1 MELFE
6 PVVSATDIANLRD
19 AFRFFDTDNSGDVSV
34 EDLSQSV
41 GSDLGRKLDAPT
53 LLGLIREVSVD
64 QGDVETFDVYDFI
77 AYAMSKR
84 VDRLSRLES
93 AFSVFDTN
101 GDGRVTKDM
110 MRAVMGVSDISDPE
124 LDLVFR
130 DTDLN
135 GNGWIDFEN
144 FCKPIHDYYTHYKS
158 FKKSTS
164 EVTAGPASR
173 PDDLVSGHD
182 SGEYSGKYEHEE
194 SDVHEQKIPAPE
206 KTSDK
211 TRDKDQGTSLLQ
223 MQIGLFRLIQG
234 AAYRCFRTSFS
245 ANHETHL
252 PARNLPYKISD
263 FVEFVDSAITLY
275 KGLGIVS
282 AECHPVLDAVVFSV
296 RDEYQRLTHRIA
308 NWHSL
313 DKTPEMLDE
322 AKAMACAGVDA
333 INARAAFVAAVE
345 VVLSGQK
352 SGLEFIDLI
361 NEVLA
366 RNELHSLQDDETLG
380 ELAPAIPS
388 NDADAKAYLRQW
400 HRVILHDSAE
410 VIEGAMMPVAYW
422 YEDFM
427 PKLLM
432 AFSVSSAD
440 DLAANTIPN
449 ETGLKHWF
457 DVTQAAGEFARHG
470 SYIPKFFDRCSPA
483 EKLRLKQ
490 SWRLA
495 RHYLNGVQKRRERQ
509 EFGRESGVLSQY
521 VAFIDVYLGLSFVK
535 NADMRLS
542 FPYYIGPAVWRFL
555 HTAAEI
561 VDTHP
566 AALQAPLI
574 ENFKDFFR
582 LFASQYPC
590 PYCRHHLNAYVV
602 QNREVEMYPVEY
614 LLLGREADSA
624 ELKTSVDD
632 KLSAVVDGASMRLYL
647 WKLHNTVSSSIARS
661 EEWYRNDQN
670 AFYTTRYWPSIDSE
684 LALAS
689 ARGQTT
695 VRADRIQAL
704 YGLFKPVSRLSFLR
718 TEIQSHLAS
727 QNQRGLV
734 EAFTRAKKHIE
745 ELDDTVIRSGF
756 LQDSY
761 AFAPGLT
768 DQDPYFTPEEEAF
781 GRSASFV
788 SV

>member
-6 PVVSATDIANLRD
+6 PVVSPTDIANLRE

-41 GSDLGRKLDAPT
+41 GSDLGRSLDAPT
-53 LLGLIREVSVD
+53 RLGLIREVSVD

-93 AFSVFDTN
+93 AFSVFDTS

-110 MRAVMGVSDISDPE
+110 MRAVMNVTDISDAE

-130 DTDLN
+130 ETDSN

-158 FKKSTS
+158 FKKSPA
-164 EVTAGPASR
+164 EVTGGRS
-173 PDDLVSGHD
+173 DLIAKTVDGHD
-182 SGEYSGKYEHEE
+182 LGEISGAPDNI
-194 SDVHEQKIPAPE
+194 SDAENKIEAPE
-206 KTSDK
+206 KTSDDL
-211 TRDKDQGTSLLQ
+211 REKDQGTSVLQ

-263 FVEFVDSAITLY
+263 FVKFVDSAITLY

-282 AECHPVLDAVVFSV
+282 AECHPVLDAVVVSV

-308 NWHSL
+308 SWRSL

-322 AKAMACAGVDA
+322 ARAMDCAGVDA

-380 ELAPAIPS
+380 ELASAIPS

-440 DLAANTIPN
+440 DLAANTMPN
-449 ETGLKHWF
+449 EAGLKHWF

-470 SYIPKFFDRCSPA
+470 SYMPKFFDRCSPA

-555 HTAAEI
+555 HTSAEI
-561 VDTHP
+561 FDAQPVEY
-566 AALQAPLI
+566 QAPLI

-647 WKLHNTVSSSIARS
+647 WKLHNTVSSSISRS

-684 LALAS
+684 LAIAS

-704 YGLFKPVSRLSFLR
+704 YGLFKPVSRLAFLR

-734 EAFTRAKKHIE
+734 EAFTRAQSHIE
-745 ELDDTVIRSGF
+745 ELDNTVIRSGF
-756 LQDSY
+756 LQGSY
-761 AFAPGLT
+761 AFDPCLT

-781 GRSASFV
+781 GRSALFV

>member
-1 MELFE
+1 MALFE
-6 PVVSATDIANLRD
+6 PVVSATDIANLRA
-19 AFRFFDTDNSGDVSV
+19 AFRFFDADNSGEVSV
-34 EDLSQSV
+34 EDLSRSV
-41 GSDLGRKLDAPT
+41 GSKLGRKLDEQT
-53 LLGLIREVSVD
+53 LLALIREVSLD
-64 QGDVETFDVYDFI
+64 QGDLKTFDHYDLI

-93 AFSVFDTN
+93 VFSVLDMN

-110 MRAVMGVSDISDPE
+110 MRTVMRATDISDRE
-124 LDLVFR
+124 LDLVFTE
-130 DTDLN
+130 TDPN
-135 GNGWIDFEN
+135 GNGWIDFEQ
-144 FCKPIHDYYTHYKS
+144 FCKPIHDYYTLFKS
-158 FKKSTS
+158 LK
-164 EVTAGPASR
+164 EPASQVTDTLPSRADSDR
-173 PDDLVSGHD
+173 PSGTLQHA
-182 SGEYSGKYEHEE
+182 E
-194 SDVHEQKIPAPE
+194 SDVETKIPTPDI
-206 KTSDK
+206 SPGVSLG
-211 TRDKDQGTSLLQ
+211 KDGGSSVLQ

-252 PARNLPYKISD
+252 PVRNLPYRIAD
-263 FVEFVDSAITLY
+263 FVKFVDSAIALY

-282 AECHPVLDAVVFSV
+282 TECHPVLDALVFSV
-296 RDEYQRLTHRIA
+296 RDEYQRLIHRIA
-308 NWHSL
+308 NWQAL

-322 AKAMACAGVDA
+322 ARAMAGAGHDS

-345 VVLSGQK
+345 VILSAQK
-352 SGLEFIDLI
+352 NQLEFIDLI

-366 RNELHSLQDDETLG
+366 RNELHRLQDDETLA
-380 ELAPAIPS
+380 ELALAVVS
-388 NDADAKAYLRQW
+388 KATDVKAYLRQW
-400 HRVILHDSAE
+400 HRVILHDSGE

-432 AFSVSSAD
+432 AFSVSSAA
-440 DLAANTIPN
+440 DLDANSLSN
-449 ETGLKHWF
+449 EAGLQHWF

-470 SYIPKFFDRCSPA
+470 SYIPKVFDGCAPA
-483 EKLRLKQ
+483 EKLRLQQ

-521 VAFIDVYLGLSFVK
+521 VAFIDVYLGLDFVRQ
-535 NADMRLS
+535 ADMRLS

-561 VDTHP
+561 VDASP
-566 AALQAPLI
+566 MASQAPLT

-614 LLLGREADSA
+614 LLLGRAADSA

-661 EEWYRNDQN
+661 EEWYHSDDH

-695 VRADRIQAL
+695 VRADRIQTL
-704 YGLFKPVSRLSFLR
+704 YGLFKPVSRLSYLR
-718 TEIQSHLAS
+718 MEIQSHLAS
-727 QNQRGLV
+727 QNQQGLI
-734 EAFTRAKKHIE
+734 ETFTRAKRHIE

-756 LQDSY
+756 LQHSY
-761 AFAPGLT
+761 AFDPSLT
-768 DQDPYFTPEEEAF
+768 DQDPHFTPEEEAF

>member
-1 MELFE
+1 
-6 PVVSATDIANLRD
+6 
-19 AFRFFDTDNSGDVSV
+19 
-34 EDLSQSV
+34 
-41 GSDLGRKLDAPT
+41 
-53 LLGLIREVSVD
+53 
-64 QGDVETFDVYDFI
+64 
-77 AYAMSKR
+77 
-84 VDRLSRLES
+84 
-93 AFSVFDTN
+93 
-101 GDGRVTKDM
+101 
-110 MRAVMGVSDISDPE
+110 
-124 LDLVFR
+124 
-130 DTDLN
+130 
-135 GNGWIDFEN
+135 
-144 FCKPIHDYYTHYKS
+144 
-158 FKKSTS
+158 
-164 EVTAGPASR
+164 
-173 PDDLVSGHD
+173 
-182 SGEYSGKYEHEE
+182 
-194 SDVHEQKIPAPE
+194 
-206 KTSDK
+206 
-211 TRDKDQGTSLLQ
+211 

-252 PARNLPYKISD
+252 PVRNLPYKITD
-263 FVEFVDSAITLY
+263 FVKFVDSAISLY
-275 KGLGIVS
+275 KGLGVVS
-282 AECHPVLDAVVFSV
+282 RECHPVLDALVISV
-296 RDEYQRLTHRIA
+296 RDEHQRLNHRIA

-313 DKTPEMLDE
+313 DKTAEMLDE
-322 AKAMACAGVDA
+322 ARAMACAGHDA

-345 VVLSGQK
+345 VVLSRQK
-352 SGLEFIDLI
+352 SSLEFIDLI

-366 RNELHSLQDDETLG
+366 RNELQRLQDEETFG
-380 ELAPAIPS
+380 ELASAIPP

-410 VIEGAMMPVAYW
+410 VIDGAMMPVAYW

-449 ETGLKHWF
+449 EAGLKHWF
-457 DVTQAAGEFARHG
+457 DVTQAAGEFARHA

-483 EKLRLKQ
+483 VKLRLKQ

-521 VAFIDVYLGLSFVK
+521 VAFVDVYLGLGFVK
-535 NADMRLS
+535 NSDMRLS

-561 VDTHP
+561 VDAR
-566 AALQAPLI
+566 AAADQAPLI
-574 ENFKDFFR
+574 ENFKSFFR

-614 LLLGREADSA
+614 LLLGRDPDSA

-632 KLSAVVDGASMRLYL
+632 KLSTVVDGASMRLYL
-647 WKLHNTVSSSIARS
+647 WKLHNTVSSSIART
-661 EEWYRNDQN
+661 EEWYRNDGN

-689 ARGQTT
+689 ARASVT
-695 VRADRIQAL
+695 VRTDRIQAL
-704 YGLFKPVSRLSFLR
+704 YGLFKPVSRLSYLR
-718 TEIQSHLAS
+718 SEIQSHIAS
-727 QNQRGLV
+727 RNEPRLI
-734 EAFTRAKKHIE
+734 EAFTRAKVQIK
-745 ELDDTVIRSGF
+745 ELDDSVVRSGF

-761 AFAPGLT
+761 AFDSHLT
-768 DQDPYFTPEEEAF
+768 DEDPYFTPEEEAF
-781 GRSASFV
+781 GRSSAFV